1 MANASAVREWD
12 SNGTVFGYNG
22 NIPVNISY
30 IHNNNKGNMLI
41 FIIIKGTHRWR
52 IRTQRFL
59 LCRYCRR
66 PLKQKHQRRPR
77 FESYGFT
84 RWNQRKTLW
93 SFLFENLQ
101 NRSRSTRS
109 HRFHLRIRS
118 LNGSHP
124 RINRICH
131 RYVLCPLHSLQSHQ
145 SRKIIK
151 WQ

>member
-1 MANASAVREWD
+1 MFRIHPTSSLRK
-12 SNGTVFGYNG
+12 SLFGQRLRRKRMGLQRYR
-22 NIPVNISY
+22 IRIQWKHPR
-30 IHNNNKGNMLI
+30 
-41 FIIIKGTHRWR
+41 THRWR